1 MPVDS
6 FKPRGTNKLNRPT
19 RDGGGSK
26 NYPIIG
32 IVKNNI
38 DANRSGK
45 IWVALQDG
53 KGPTNP
59 NSRSGW
65 TQVQYLSSFFGV
77 VQANGG
83 ANDLGSYTNN
93 SSSYGHWQAPPDIGT
108 EVVCIFIN
116 GDINRGFYIGA
127 IPTPQTLQMVPAIGA
142 RDVVTLN
149 EGEASG
155 FGGAT
160 RLPVTNIN
168 TNNTNVSNSN
178 EFLDTARPVH
188 SYAASIMQQQG
199 ILRDPIRGPISS
211 SASREPTSRVG
222 WGVSTPGRP
231 IYEGGYTDETLPDN
245 LEQGNAERLNVIA
258 RRGGHSIV
266 MDDGDIIGRDQ
277 LIRIR
282 SALGH
287 QIMMSDDGQTLSIL
301 HSNGQSYIE
310 LGKEGTVDIFS
321 TNSINMRTQGDFN
334 IHADRNV
341 NIHAM
346 ENFNL
351 QAKNIHTNSDE
362 ITKSRAGKEYSITA
376 LNNFT
381 VKATAAIAMLA
392 GGQASMV
399 AGAEAFVN
407 GDKVN
412 LNSGSP
418 ALLPPDVPIIP
429 VTAQTDTLF
438 DEGVGWAAAPAR
450 LLSIASRAPAHYP
463 WVNAGIGVDIRNSPN
478 AADNLP
484 APSSP
489 PVQQLNAQAEA
500 TRPTPPAVA
509 TVASVPPVPASSP
522 TLGAGTTNAVLAS
535 TATAAAEGPAAEA
548 TAAGAGVVKKPGS
561 SLISGINSALR
572 VAAAVGG
579 GIAAIRQLTSASS
592 AGQALIAVG
601 SFGQSADQLARSGV
615 LKPGSESLVNGLASA
630 GKTLTNTLPASV
642 FTGRAGAETVE
653 QLAANPDAQ
662 ATAAV
667 NLMTTAQQELTQ
679 AGVINGS
686 ESTTQTAGL
695 IAAASTLGTD
705 AVVDAV
711 KQSSTATEA
720 VETATTNLT
729 AAASAVGIPAAATA
743 AAGANLVNNATA
755 SATALAGAAA
765 GAKNVAGAIGA
776 GISAA
781 KLADSL
787 GGLGGIANSLRALE
801 DANSALTGLL
811 DSVKGISGS
820 AFSAVKD
827 GFGKL
832 EAGVPQNLS
841 EIAKEKAAK
850 TAVTENLPGSQ
861 PAFAKSLSSL
871 VTKAGDAFNKA
882 AKLSSDLSNSINSVV
897 GPAGR
902 ALSGVAGAATGALGA
917 ATGAAGTITGAAGT
931 ITGAAGA
938 ITGAAGAVTTA
949 AGAVTNAA
957 GAVNSITGNVSN
969 LTTAIG
975 EVTGPPGIA
984 AITAA
989 PAVPGTT
996 NITTTLSSIADVSS
1010 EIGTLPNT
1018 IGVSTVNNAIVI
1030 STSAD
1035 QLVAEGTG
1043 AVNAISDLANA
1054 GNNLENAGQQITTLI
1069 DSTTGNGVD
1078 NLANNISG
1086 AVDNINSLAGGA
1098 TSLKNGLSGLAN
1110 AAKKAQ
1116 GGGLA
1121 ARASALAS
1129 GVSNLPGGIKAFSS
1143 VLDKADEAANQI
1155 PGTGQ
1160 LTGLMNDLQ
1169 TGVKNG
1175 LGSATSTLTSAGNAL
1190 NAASS
1195 ALNTANSIVG
1205 AAGDTTA
1212 ALGNLSSAASKA
1224 GGLTSAIASKLP
1236 IGQVTQ
1242 LLTSVSALGA
1252 GGASPIRL
1260 PSLGVN
1266 TTNRDGITAQIRGVL
1281 GDARIPIPN
1290 LLGDIIGDAIDSIE
1304 KRARTLREERRRI
1317 QAQLDTAKEEETAA
1331 GDAFIVAFNTLPAGD
1346 PSIAAL
1352 EQRYQEATTKTQ
1364 NLVREL
1370 ANVGKRP
1377 RKAAPATDPAA
1388 AGTPPAGT
1396 GTTT

>member
-1 MPVDS
+1 MPTDN
-6 FKPRGTNKLNRPT
+6 FKPRGTSKLNRPT

-32 IVKNNI
+32 VVKNNI

-65 TQVQYLSSFFGV
+65 TQVQYLPSFFGV

-83 ANDLGSYTNN
+83 ADDLGSYTNN

-108 EVVCIFIN
+108 EVICIFVG
-116 GDINRGFYIGA
+116 GDVNKGFYIGA
-127 IPTPQTLQMVPAIGA
+127 VPTPQTLQMVPAIGA
-142 RDVVTLN
+142 VENVTLN

-188 SYAASIMQQQG
+188 SYAASVMNQQG

-211 SASREPTSRVG
+211 SASREQTSRVG

-245 LEQGNAERLNVIA
+245 LEQGNAERLSIIA

-381 VKATAAIAMLA
+381 VKASSAIAMLA
-392 GGQASMV
+392 GGQASLV

-407 GDKVN
+407 GTKVN

-438 DEGVGWAAAPAR
+438 DEAVGWAAAPAR

-463 WVNAGIGVDIRNSPN
+463 WVNAGMGVDIRNSPN

-500 TRPTPPAVA
+500 TIPTPPAVA

-522 TLGAGTTNAVLAS
+522 TLGSGTTNAVLAS

-561 SLISGINSALR
+561 SLISGINSALK

-592 AGQALIAVG
+592 AGQALVAVG
-601 SFGQSADQLARSGV
+601 AFGQSADQLSRSGV

-630 GKTLTNTLPASV
+630 GKTLTNTLPTSV
-642 FTGRAGAETVE
+642 FTGKAGAESVE
-653 QLAANPDAQ
+653 QLAANTDAQ

-667 NLMTTAQQELTQ
+667 NIMTIAQQELTQ
-679 AGVINGS
+679 AGVMNGS

-695 IAAASTLGTD
+695 IAAAGALGTD

-711 KQSSTATEA
+711 KQSSPPTES
-720 VETATTNLT
+720 VETATANLT
-729 AAASAVGIPAAATA
+729 AAANAVGIPAAATAAATA

-787 GGLGGIANSLRALE
+787 GGLGGIANSLKALE
-801 DANSALTGLL
+801 DANSELTGLL
-811 DSVKGISGS
+811 DSVKGVSGS

-850 TAVTENLPGSQ
+850 TAITENIPGSQ
-861 PAFAKSLSSL
+861 PAFAKSLSGL
-871 VTKAGDAFNKA
+871 VKKSGEAFDKA

-897 GPAGR
+897 GPAKQ
-902 ALSGVAGAATGALGA
+902 ALSNAAGAVK
-917 ATGAAGTITGAAGT
+917 
-931 ITGAAGA
+931 GAAGA
-938 ITGAAGAVTTA
+938 ITNA

-957 GAVNSITGNVSN
+957 GAVTNAAGAAAGAVNSITGPTSR
-969 LTTAIG
+969 LTNAINT
-975 EVTGPPGIA
+975 VTGGPGA
-984 AITAA
+984 AAA
-989 PAVPGTT
+989 SASAGTD

-1010 EIGTLPNT
+1010 GTLPNT
-1018 IGVSTVNNAIVI
+1018 IGVNTVNNAVVN
-1030 STSAD
+1030 STE
-1035 QLVAEGTG
+1035 QLVTSTGSVAGT
-1043 AVNAISDLANA
+1043 VNNLANA
-1054 GNNLENAGQQITTLI
+1054 GNNLANAGQQITTLI

-1086 AVDNINSLAGGA
+1086 AVDNINSLVGGA

-1175 LGSATSTLTSAGNAL
+1175 LGDVNSALTSAGNAL

-1195 ALNTANSIVG
+1195 VLNTANKLVGATGG
-1205 AAGDTTA
+1205 AAGG
-1212 ALGNLSSAASKA
+1212 LGSLSSAASKV

-1252 GGASPIRL
+1252 GGASPIKL

-1266 TTNRDGITAQIRGVL
+1266 TTNRDSITAQIKGVL
-1281 GDARIPIPN
+1281 GDPKIPPPN
-1290 LLGDIIGDAIDSIE
+1290 LLGDIKGESISALE
-1304 KRARTLREERRRI
+1304 DRLTTLRKERDALAKESKALIAERNAALDEVIELEKTLPEGDPRI
-1317 QAQLDTAKEEETAA
+1317 QAAA
-1331 GDAFIVAFNTLPAGD
+1331 DKYIAATNKFNENTQKFGKVANSITES
-1346 PSIAAL
+1346 SIAQTNQLLAL
-1352 EQRYQEATTKTQ
+1352 NKKLR
-1364 NLVREL
+1364 
-1370 ANVGKRP
+1370 GF
-1377 RKAAPATDPAA
+1377 
-1388 AGTPPAGT
+1388 
-1396 GTTT
+1396 